1 MSGGVKTGTVTGG
14 PATYS
19 VAVTGMTTSGT
30 VVASIAAARAT
41 DIAGNNNSASTSTD
55 NTVSWDS
62 VAPTVTI
69 NQAGGQ
75 ADPTGTSPITFT
87 VVFSET
93 VTGFATGDI
102 TISGTAGGT
111 KTATVSGGPTTYS
124 VAVTGMTTP
133 GTVITYQAGVAADT
147 AGNPNAA
154 STSVDNTVT
163 WDNVAP
169 TATIHLQAGSD
180 SGSSNADDITNAA
193 TLMFDVTFSEPVA
206 GLAAGDFFERRHGGR
221 LRRGSSSRFGAGYIV
236 TLTGCGSGTVILR
249 LAAAGVTDRWQ
260 PKCDDERLDRHGRPN
275 RPERDHQPVGRPGRP
290 DQREPDRLHGRLQ
303 RDRDRLRDR

>member
-1 MSGGVKTGTVTGG
+1 M
-14 PATYS
+14 
-19 VAVTGMTTSGT
+19 
-30 VVASIAAARAT
+30 
-41 DIAGNNNSASTSTD
+41 GNNNASTSTD

-133 GTVITYQAGVAADT
+133 GTVITSVGAGVAADT

-163 WDNVAP
+163 WDNVADRDDP
-169 TATIHLQAGSD
+169 PAGRL
-180 SGSSNADDITNAA
+180 GQRQ
-193 TLMFDVTFSEPVA
+193 
-206 GLAAGDFFERRHGGR
+206 FERR
-221 LRRGSSSRFGAGYIV
+221 
-236 TLTGCGSGTVILR
+236 
-249 LAAAGVTDRWQ
+249 
-260 PKCDDERLDRHGRPN
+260 
-275 RPERDHQPVGRPGRP
+275 
-290 DQREPDRLHGRLQ
+290 
-303 RDRDRLRDR
+303 